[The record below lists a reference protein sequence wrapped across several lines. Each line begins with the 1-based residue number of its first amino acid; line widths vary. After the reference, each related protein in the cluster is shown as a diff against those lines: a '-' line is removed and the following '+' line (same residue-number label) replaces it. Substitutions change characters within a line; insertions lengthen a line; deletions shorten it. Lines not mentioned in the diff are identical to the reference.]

1 MIKKFEQF
9 NESLRDKMVGVDT
22 KELEEYNKFLD
33 DLIDKFVKK
42 GDFSSHRTATMFV
55 MDPYT
60 QHIIKEDGNM
70 DVDEVYDYI
79 SNDILDEYLDSVKDD
94 PTKIL

>member
-42 GDFSSHRTATMFV
+42 GDF
-55 MDPYT
+55 
-60 QHIIKEDGNM
+60 N
-70 DVDEVYDYI
+70 
-79 SNDILDEYLDSVKDD
+79 SVKDD